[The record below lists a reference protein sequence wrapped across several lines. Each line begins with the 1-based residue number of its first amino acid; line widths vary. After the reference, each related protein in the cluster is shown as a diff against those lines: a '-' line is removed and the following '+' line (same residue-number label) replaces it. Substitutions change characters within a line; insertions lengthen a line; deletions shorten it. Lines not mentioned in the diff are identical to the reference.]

1 MTEENTSGAFTP
13 EESAYFESGGET
25 YAGPEGEGAPVVDP
39 FAETQKETVDTPQ
52 PEAGQQER
60 DEKGRWVPH
69 QALHSEREEHKKTK
83 AELESIRQQQAILND
98 RWQTL
103 LSVGKQQQQEEVK
116 PPPDPDTDIFG
127 YAKWQGEQLEALQK
141 TLADDKAQRE
151 QAETVSR
158 EEAQVWQAWQ
168 ADATAYAAQQPEFGA
183 AVEFLSQTRTTQLRA
198 LGALDPRLSTPAG
211 INAQINAE
219 LKNIVVAAREA
230 GMSPAAAVHE
240 IAKSYGFKAAS
251 PAATDTLKLPEQL
264 ATVAAAQEAAKTVGQ
279 AGGRAGGDALTPEAI
294 AAMPAAE
301 FDRWMADPKNARL
314 FEKMM
319 GG

>member
-1 MTEENTSGAFTP
+1 MDNANAESTFTP

-25 YAGPEGEGAPVVDP
+25 TIAPETPTTPEPEV
-39 FAETQKETVDTPQ
+39 AEQQSAATTDHPQ
-52 PEAGQQER
+52 DR

-127 YAKWQGEQLEALQK
+127 YAKWQGEQLEKLQK
-141 TLADDKAQRE
+141 TIADEKAQRE

-158 EEAQVWQAWQ
+158 EEAQIWQAWD
-168 ADATAYAAQQPEFGA
+168 ADSAAYAAQQPEFVA
-183 AVEFLSQTRTTQLRA
+183 AAEYMAQTRAAQLKT
-198 LGALDPRLSTPAG
+198 LSVIEPRLSTQAG

-219 LKNIVVAAREA
+219 LKAIIVQARQV
-230 GMSPAAAVHE
+230 GISPASVVHE
-240 IAKSYGFKAAS
+240 MAKSYGFKAAA
-251 PAATDTLKLPEQL
+251 PATADPLKLPEQL

-279 AGGRAGGDALTPEAI
+279 SGGRAGGDALTPEAI
-294 AAMPAAE
+294 AAMPPAE
-301 FDRWMADPKNARL
+301 FNRWLSDEKNARL

>member
-1 MTEENTSGAFTP
+1 MDVNENSSGLTEAET
-13 EESAYFESGGET
+13 AYFASGGET
-25 YAGPEGEGAPVVDP
+25 PLSETTDVLTEATESIQPIEKEA
-39 FAETQKETVDTPQ
+39 AEATET
-52 PEAGQQER
+52 AGQQPR
-60 DEKGRWVPH
+60 DNKGKFVPH
-69 QALHSEREEHKKTK
+69 QALHAEREEHRKTK

-98 RWQTL
+98 RWQTIMA
-103 LSVGKQQQQEEVK
+103 VGKQQQEEVK
-116 PPPDPDTDIFG
+116 QPPDPDTDIFG
-127 YAKWQGEQLEALQK
+127 YAKWQGEQLAALQK

-158 EEAQVWQAWQ
+158 EEAQIWQTWQ
-168 ADATAYAAQQPEFGA
+168 ADAEAYASQQPEFGA
-183 AVEFLSQTRTTQLRA
+183 AVEFLSQTRTTQLKA
-198 LGALDPRLSTPAG
+198 LGLLDPRLSTPQG

-219 LKNIVVAAREA
+219 LKNIVVAARQA

-240 IAKSYGFKAAS
+240 IAKSYGFKAAA
-251 PAATDTLKLPEQL
+251 PAVTDPLKLPEQL

-301 FDRWMADPKNARL
+301 FERWMSDPKNARL